1 MINQFQTGVDLQA
14 MLDMQPELIQHY
26 YDSYGLPQYAP
37 VAIKAIEMAK
47 TMPDETAMMG
57 GIKKVLQAHKVL
69 PPDDKA
75 KTVENMKAMGV
86 KHKDAVQYANQIKPL
101 NKRSLAQLR
110 TKLREHASYDKAR
123 ELLEMVD
130 KLNG

>member
-1 MINQFQTGVDLQA
+1 MMKNFQSGVDLAA
-14 MLDMQPELIQHY
+14 MMDMHPELIQHF

-37 VAIKAIEMAK
+37 IAQKAIDMAK
-47 TMPDETAMMG
+47 AMPDEVDMMG

-75 KTVENMKAMGV
+75 KTIENMKAMGV
-86 KHKDAVQYANQIKPL
+86 KHKDALDYANQIKPL

-110 TKLREHASYDKAR
+110 AKLREHATPDKAK
-123 ELLEMVD
+123 ELLDMVD

>member
-1 MINQFQTGVDLQA
+1 MINHFQSGVDLSA
-14 MLDMQPELIQHY
+14 MMDMHPELIQHF

-37 VAIKAIEMAK
+37 IAQKAIDMAK
-47 TMPDETAMMG
+47 SMPDETAMMM
-57 GIKKVLQAHKVL
+57 GIKNVLQAHKVL

-86 KHKDAVQYANQIKPL
+86 KHSDALHYANMIKPL
-101 NKRSLAQLR
+101 NKKSLAQLR
-110 TKLREHASYDKAR
+110 SKLREHATPDKAK
-123 ELLEMVD
+123 ELLDMVD